1 MPEVVSDPLLPSC
14 YHLHLFSGP
23 GIQEYQ
29 QLVLILCRLVR
40 ATREGV
46 S

>member
-1 MPEVVSDPLLPSC
+1 MPEIVSDPPLPSC
-14 YHLHLFSGP
+14 YHVFPDLESGN
-23 GIQEYQ
+23 INN
-29 QLVLILCRLVR
+29 LVLIPCGLVR